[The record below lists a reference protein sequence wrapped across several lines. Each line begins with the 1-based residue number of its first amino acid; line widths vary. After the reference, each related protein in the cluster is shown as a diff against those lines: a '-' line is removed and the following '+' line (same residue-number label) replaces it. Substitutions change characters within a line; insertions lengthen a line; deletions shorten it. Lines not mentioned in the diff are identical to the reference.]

1 MTTPSPQLPHQLSP
15 AAADEFLPPPG
26 AWAHQLGVRTVAAGA
41 ALLLLACV
49 WPFDESVRAQGRV
62 RPRGENSPVQALGGG
77 RLQRVLVSPNQR
89 VEAGQLLA
97 QLDVEA
103 IESQQRQ
110 LRLERGQLQEQ
121 LRQAAQQF
129 TDLQAQSQSIERLMT
144 TQIATARGG
153 VTQALA
159 GSRFQDRELQRLRG
173 LAAEGAIP
181 QLLLEQKEAGV
192 AVANSQLEQARL
204 GVGEQR
210 ARLQAEQARLRQS
223 LSATISARADL
234 ERQLAAVDGRLRDT
248 ALARQQTRLLAPVD
262 GTVVETKLRYPG
274 QVLQPGEVVA
284 TLAPRGQPLAVKIQL
299 PSRDV
304 APLRPGQRAYL
315 RVGSCPHTDYGVL
328 NGHIQ
333 AIAADVVD
341 GHYAITINPAADHLA
356 RGQRRCALRAG
367 MELEADLVIRR
378 GTVMGLLLRKLRLLT
393 VA

>member
-1 MTTPSPQLPHQLSP
+1 MTTPLHHVPHQLPP

-26 AWAHQLGVRTVAAGA
+26 AWAHQLGVRTAAAGA

-49 WPFDESVRAQGRV
+49 WPFDESVRAPGSV

-77 RLQRVLVSPNQR
+77 RLQRVLVSPNQQVR
-89 VEAGQLLA
+89 AGQLLA
-97 QLDVEA
+97 QLDLEA
-103 IESQQRQ
+103 INSQQRQ
-110 LRLERGQLQEQ
+110 LQRERAQLQEQ
-121 LRQAAQQF
+121 LHQAAQQF
-129 TDLQAQSQSIERLMT
+129 TDLQAQSRSIHRLMT

-153 VTQALA
+153 VAQALA

-181 QLLLEQKEAGV
+181 QLLLEEKEAGV
-192 AVANSQLEQARL
+192 AVAKSQLDQARL

-223 LSATISARADL
+223 LSATISARAEL
-234 ERQLAAVDGRLRDT
+234 ERQLAAVDGRLRET

-284 TLAPRGQPLAVKIQL
+284 TLAPKGQPLSVKVQL

-304 APLRPGQRAYL
+304 APLKPGQRAYL
-315 RVGSCPHTDYGVL
+315 RVGSCPHTDFGVL
-328 NGHIQ
+328 AGRVQ
-333 AIAADVVD
+333 AIAADAVD
-341 GHYAITINPAADHLA
+341 GEYAVTITPSADQL
-356 RGQRRCALRAG
+356 RQGQRRCALRAG
-367 MELEADLVIRR
+367 MDVDADLVIRR
-378 GTVMGLLLRKLRLLT
+378 GTVMGLLLRKLRLLVPT
-393 VA
+393 

>member
-1 MTTPSPQLPHQLSP
+1 MTTPLHHVPHQLPP

-26 AWAHQLGVRTVAAGA
+26 AWAHQLGVRTAAAGA

-49 WPFDESVRAQGRV
+49 WPFDESVRAPGSV

-77 RLQRVLVSPNQR
+77 RLQRVLVSPNQQVR
-89 VEAGQLLA
+89 AGQLLA
-97 QLDVEA
+97 QLDLEA
-103 IESQQRQ
+103 INSQQRQ
-110 LRLERGQLQEQ
+110 LQRERAQLQKQ
-121 LRQAAQQF
+121 LHQAAQQF
-129 TDLQAQSQSIERLMT
+129 TDLQAQSRSIHRLMT

-153 VTQALA
+153 VAQALA

-181 QLLLEQKEAGV
+181 QLLLEEKEAGV
-192 AVANSQLEQARL
+192 AVAKSQLDQARL

-223 LSATISARADL
+223 LSATISARAEL
-234 ERQLAAVDGRLRDT
+234 ERQLAAVDGRLRET

-284 TLAPRGQPLAVKIQL
+284 TLAPKGQPLSVKVQL

-304 APLRPGQRAYL
+304 APLKPGQRAYL
-315 RVGSCPHTDYGVL
+315 RVGSCPHTDFGVL
-328 NGHIQ
+328 AGRVQ
-333 AIAADVVD
+333 AIAADAVD
-341 GHYAITINPAADHLA
+341 GEYAVTITPSADQL
-356 RGQRRCALRAG
+356 RQGQRRCALRAG
-367 MELEADLVIRR
+367 MDVDADLVIRR
-378 GTVMGLLLRKLRLLT
+378 GTVMGLLLRKLRLLVPT
-393 VA
+393 